1 MKKIAFIIN
10 FMFIALVVAQA
21 QQQDFRKTP
30 PEPGPAPKIEI
41 GDYEQFEL
49 DNGLKVLVVENDK
62 LPRVTYQV
70 FVDAP
75 PLKEDEYAGAVSMA
89 GQLLK
94 TGTTNKTKAEIDE
107 AVDFIGASL
116 STSASGVFGSSLTKH
131 KDKLLELMADVLF
144 NPTFPEDEFEKLKTQ
159 TLSNLTSSKDDPN
172 AISNM
177 VAQVL
182 RYGKDH
188 PYGELTTE
196 ATVENITI
204 DQCKAYYNTYFKPNI
219 SYLIVIGDITL
230 EEAKKDAEQ
239 YFSEWAKA
247 EVPEPEF
254 EQPDKPGEAKVA
266 FVNKPG
272 AVQSVIKVTYP
283 VELEVSDPH
292 YLSALVTNTIF
303 GGYFRSRLNSN
314 LREDKGYTYGVSS
327 TLSPDEE
334 VGYFNAG
341 GSVRNEVTD
350 SAIVEFLYE
359 MKRLQEEKV
368 PEDELNLVKNYR
380 TGALARALEQPTT
393 IARFALNTIRYNLPN
408 DHYSTYLERLN
419 AVTADDVMAMA
430 KRYITPDNAHI
441 LVVGNKG
448 EVAEKLERFD
458 ADGEIDFYDYY
469 GREVEQ
475 SKTDMDENM
484 TAQDV
489 IDAYIEALGGKETL
503 MAVEDVSMTMQTNL
517 QGMSME
523 TIVQRKAPNKF
534 AMKMVMNGSP
544 MQEQKFDGEAG
555 MASQM
560 GQSQKLEG
568 EALESMEQQA
578 IMFPELQY
586 ATDQSVKLTLNGIE
600 NIDGTDAYEVIV
612 ESPSG
617 KTTEYF
623 AVDSGLKIRTV
634 ETVENAGQSATIT
647 TDIGEYKEVSGIMF
661 PHKLT
666 ITGAAPIP
674 LNNEVVSI
682 EVNKG
687 IADSVF
693 EVE

>member
-1 MKKIAFIIN
+1 
-10 FMFIALVVAQA
+10 
-21 QQQDFRKTP
+21 
-30 PEPGPAPKIEI
+30 
-41 GDYEQFEL
+41 
-49 DNGLKVLVVENDK
+49 
-62 LPRVTYQV
+62 
-70 FVDAP
+70 
-75 PLKEDEYAGAVSMA
+75 
-89 GQLLK
+89 
-94 TGTTNKTKAEIDE
+94 
-107 AVDFIGASL
+107 
-116 STSASGVFGSSLTKH
+116 
-131 KDKLLELMADVLF
+131 
-144 NPTFPEDEFEKLKTQ
+144 
-159 TLSNLTSSKDDPN
+159 
-172 AISNM
+172 
-177 VAQVL
+177 
-182 RYGKDH
+182 
-188 PYGELTTE
+188 
-196 ATVENITI
+196 
-204 DQCKAYYNTYFKPNI
+204 
-219 SYLIVIGDITL
+219 
-230 EEAKKDAEQ
+230 
-239 YFSEWAKA
+239 
-247 EVPEPEF
+247 
-254 EQPDKPGEAKVA
+254 
-266 FVNKPG
+266 
-272 AVQSVIKVTYP
+272 
-283 VELEVSDPH
+283 
-292 YLSALVTNTIF
+292 
-303 GGYFRSRLNSN
+303 
-314 LREDKGYTYGVSS
+314 
-327 TLSPDEE
+327 
-334 VGYFNAG
+334 
-341 GSVRNEVTD
+341 
-350 SAIVEFLYE
+350 
-359 MKRLQEEKV
+359 LQEEKV